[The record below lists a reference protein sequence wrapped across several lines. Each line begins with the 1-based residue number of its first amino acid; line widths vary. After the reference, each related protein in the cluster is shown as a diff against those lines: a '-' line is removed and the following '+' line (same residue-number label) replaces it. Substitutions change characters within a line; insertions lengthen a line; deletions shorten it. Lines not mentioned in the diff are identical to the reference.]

1 MPPIWI
7 FITALS
13 IAAGTFAVYIVHK
26 AKKQRKIDD

>member
-13 IAAGTFAVYIVHK
+13 VAVGAFAVYIVHK
-26 AKKQRKIDD
+26 AEKQNKVK